1 MLKHVKSNKI
11 DQNRSNQPQKWRDP
25 SSNWFLL
32 GAYFIWSL
40 QGMCREVQARGRHP
54 GKTGPSETAVFW
66 RCEDHETPTG
76 FWCMLIW
83 LVIWNM
89 LEHDVFMTFHI
100 YWECHH
106 PKWRTPSFFR
116 GVGQPPTRYLYYIS
130 HILTI
135 ILTNSCLFLDFN
147 VQQLHHQDDE
157 SKIWWIPVW
166 IPRKRKPGGRLLRI
180 FGNLLPGVLMC
191 IDVYCCILFVW

>member
-1 MLKHVKSNKI
+1 
-11 DQNRSNQPQKWRDP
+11 
-25 SSNWFLL
+25 
-32 GAYFIWSL
+32 
-40 QGMCREVQARGRHP
+40 MCREVQARGRHP

-83 LVIWNM
+83 LVIGTWFFYDFPYLLGMSSSQLTNS
-89 LEHDVFMTFHI
+89 
-100 YWECHH
+100 
-106 PKWRTPSFFR
+106 SFFR

-157 SKIWWIPVW
+157 SKILWIPVW

>member
-11 DQNRSNQPQKWRDP
+11 DQTSPRNEEIQVQTGSFWELISSDPYKGCVARSKPEADILGKQDPRRPQCFDDAKTMKRPQDFDVCW
-25 SSNWFLL
+25 SGWWF
-32 GAYFIWSL
+32 GT
-40 QGMCREVQARGRHP
+40 C
-54 GKTGPSETAVFW
+54 
-66 RCEDHETPTG
+66 
-76 FWCMLIW
+76 
-83 LVIWNM
+83 WNM
-89 LEHDVFMTFHI
+89 IFFMTFHI

-106 PKWRTPSFFR
+106 PNWRTPSFFR